1 MKSQGLVD
9 GILTDILLSSNVF
22 GDEDADSSYP
32 PHGFGSDPALAAGQQ
47 VRYLRFF
54 LEHARECASAMNR
67 LQDARSR
74 NLLRSLILYRILG
87 YRRTKV
93 VIDQTAFLAAQ
104 AQASDLPAADSRIK
118 DGGGFK
124 FGHFELPS
132 RTGTLKIDCLR
143 ANVFFS
149 FFLKQYYLTRRGVEI
164 LPCPGDYAVDAGACF
179 GDTALAF
186 ADSVTPEGRVFSF
199 EPLLSHVGIVRH
211 NLAQNP
217 EIGNVALFPFALG
230 DRNQEGEVASGDVNP
245 GFSVAQESSG
255 VKLRTLD
262 RMVEDGSIPKVD
274 FVKMDIEGFELA
286 ALKGAE
292 QTLRRFR
299 PKLAISIYH
308 NWEDYW
314 TILKYVD
321 GLKLDYRFYLENY
334 TLSDGETILYA
345 SSVDRP
351 NRKRGGARATRNE
364 PAVIPPQEE
373 PAATSP
379 EPSER

>member
-1 MKSQGLVD
+1 MKSKSLVD

-32 PHGFGSDPALAAGQQ
+32 PHGFGSDTALAAGHQ
-47 VRYLRFF
+47 VQYLRFF
-54 LEHARECASAMNR
+54 LEHSRGCASAMNR
-67 LQDARSR
+67 LRDEQSR
-74 NLLRSLILYRILG
+74 NLFRSLILFRILG

-93 VIDQTAFLAAQ
+93 AIDESAFLAAQ
-104 AQASDLPAADSRIK
+104 AQASDLPAADSPIK
-118 DGGGFK
+118 NGSAFH

-143 ANVFFS
+143 ENIFFS
-149 FFLKQYYLTRRGVEI
+149 FFLKQYYLSRPGVEI

-199 EPLLSHVGIVRH
+199 EPLLPHLEIVRH

-217 EIGNVALFPFALG
+217 EIANVVVFPFALG
-230 DRNQEGEVASGDVNP
+230 DRNQQGEVALGDVNP
-245 GFSVAQESSG
+245 GFSVDQESS

-262 RMVEDGSIPKVD
+262 GMVEDGSIPKVD
-274 FVKMDIEGFELA
+274 FLKMDIEGFELA

-299 PKLAISIYH
+299 PKLAISVYH

-321 GLKLDYRFYLENY
+321 GLKLGYNFYLENY
-334 TLSDGETILYA
+334 TRSDGETILYA
-345 SSVDRP
+345 SSVDHP
-351 NRKRGGARATRNE
+351 NRKRARARATRNE
-364 PAVIPPQEE
+364 PAAIPPQEE
-373 PAATSP
+373 PAAPSP
-379 EPSER
+379 EPSEP

>member
-1 MKSQGLVD
+1 MKSQSLVD

-22 GDEDADSSYP
+22 GDKDVDLTYP
-32 PHGFGSDPALAAGQQ
+32 PHGLGSDPALAADQQ

-54 LEHARECASAMNR
+54 LEHARKFASAMNR
-67 LQDARSR
+67 LRDERSR
-74 NLLRSLILYRILG
+74 DLFRSLVLFRILG

-93 VIDQTAFLAAQ
+93 WIDQSAFFATRS
-104 AQASDLPAADSRIK
+104 QASDLPAADSPIK
-118 DGGGFK
+118 DVSD

-186 ADSVTPEGRVFSF
+186 ADSVAPEGRVFSF
-199 EPLLSHVGIVRH
+199 EPLLAHLGIIRH

-217 EIGNVALFPFALG
+217 EISNVEVFPFALG
-230 DRNQEGEVASGDVNP
+230 DHNQEGEAASGGVNP

-255 VKLRTLD
+255 IKLRTLD
-262 RMVEDGSIPKVD
+262 SMVEDGSIPKVD
-274 FVKMDIEGFELA
+274 FLKMDIEGFELA

-308 NWEDYW
+308 KWEDYW

-321 GLKLDYRFYLENY
+321 GLKLGYRFYLENY

-345 SSVDRP
+345 SLADRP
-351 NRKRGGARATRNE
+351 NRKPAPARATRNE
-364 PAVIPPQEE
+364 PAAIPPQEE
-373 PAATSP
+373 PAAPSP
-379 EPSER
+379 EPSEP

>member
-1 MKSQGLVD
+1 MNSQSLVD
-9 GILTDILLSSNVF
+9 DVLTDILLSSNVF
-22 GDEDADSSYP
+22 GDEDADPTYP
-32 PHGFGSDPALAAGQQ
+32 PHGFGSDPALSAGQQ

-54 LEHARECASAMNR
+54 LEHARECGSAMNR
-67 LQDARSR
+67 LRDEPSR
-74 NLLRSLILYRILG
+74 NLFRSLILFRILG

-93 VIDQTAFLAAQ
+93 AIDRSTFLAAK
-104 AQASDLPAADSRIK
+104 AQASDLPAADSSIK
-118 DGGGFK
+118 DGGVFTLE
-124 FGHFELPS
+124 HFEIPS
-132 RTGTLKIDCLR
+132 RTGILKIDCLR

-149 FFLKQYYLTRRGVEI
+149 FFLKQYYLTGREVEI
-164 LPCPGDYAVDAGACF
+164 LPCPGDYAIDAGACF

-199 EPLLSHVGIVRH
+199 EPLSSHLGIIHH
-211 NLAQNP
+211 NLEQNP
-217 EIGNVALFPFALG
+217 EIGNVTVFPFALG
-230 DRNQEGEVASGDVNP
+230 DHNHEGDVASGDINP
-245 GFSVAQESSG
+245 GFSVAQENSG

-262 RMVEDGSIPKVD
+262 SMVEDGSIPKVD

-321 GLKLDYRFYLENY
+321 GLKLGYRFYLENY

-345 SSVDRP
+345 SSVARP
-351 NRKRGGARATRNE
+351 NRKRARARATRNE
-364 PAVIPPQEE
+364 PAVILLQEK
-373 PAATSP
+373 PAAPTP
-379 EPSER
+379 EPSGP